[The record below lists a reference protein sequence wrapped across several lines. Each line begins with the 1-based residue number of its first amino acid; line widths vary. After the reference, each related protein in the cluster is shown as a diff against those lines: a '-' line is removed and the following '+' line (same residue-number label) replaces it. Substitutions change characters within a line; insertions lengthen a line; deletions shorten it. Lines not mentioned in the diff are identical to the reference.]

1 MANILAT
8 KSHSHKINTNIMQIY
23 GPPSGIERMKYRIFV
38 SVVPWSLFLTRSFSF
53 AISISCF
60 VSLAFL
66 HIQFIHRLYIFMQ
79 RFRLYGEW
87 EVESIVRAPHAKCV
101 PVFISPLV
109 GICAIFLSLGMC
121 VCVNVNVTFCVFRTR
136 AQRRQNL
143 TPCPSC
149 RNIKRQYHRF
159 T

>member
-8 KSHSHKINTNIMQIY
+8 KSHSHKINTNIMQMY
-23 GPPSGIERMKYRIFV
+23 GPLNIVAKKKKQMKYRIFV
-38 SVVPWSLFLTRSFSF
+38 LDRFSFALPFPPLF

-87 EVESIVRAPHAKCV
+87 EVESVARASHVKCALRVRV
-101 PVFISPLV
+101 LRV
-109 GICAIFLSLGMC
+109 CAYILYEWLC
-121 VCVNVNVTFCVFRTR
+121 DFRMFFR
-136 AQRRQNL
+136 ARARKQQNL
-143 TPCPSC
+143 TPCPSATN
-149 RNIKRQYHRF
+149 NIKRQYYRF